1 MALFS
6 LTDITFN
13 KEGSRG
19 PLNDL
24 VDSKFDYNV
33 FRYPEDLG
41 TTYDRGHYLLVHVNE
56 QAKTSFKGSRTTD
69 VPTITANRKAL
80 AGQYGSVNL
89 AGNIKN
95 TGSAIQGALKNIP
108 GLSSITDSISKVFGD
123 ATSSDNPLV
132 NLAANTTKGVL
143 DTTSAYYNNLT
154 NENFVRTIKR
164 TTDTIA
170 LYMPDTM
177 AFDYKQ
183 HYSDV
188 SLGDSPLAAAAA
200 AGSSLADALKSG
212 ASAEQIG
219 RAVGNLTPFV
229 AGYILNQ
236 TNIGK
241 AVFATQGAVV
251 NPMLELLYSSPSFRT
266 FRFEFMMYPRSEKE
280 AAEVQKIIGR
290 LKFHQA
296 PEYVKGSS
304 GYFLVP
310 PSEFDIKFMYNG
322 KENMNIPKVSTCVL
336 TGIDVDYAPNGFAA
350 YEVFGDGKPSLGGTG
365 MPVGIRL
372 ALQFKETEILTK
384 SNFSSRGTSE
394 GGVY

>member
-1 MALFS
+1 
-6 LTDITFN
+6 
-13 KEGSRG
+13 
-19 PLNDL
+19 
-24 VDSKFDYNV
+24 
-33 FRYPEDLG
+33 
-41 TTYDRGHYLLVHVNE
+41 
-56 QAKTSFKGSRTTD
+56 
-69 VPTITANRKAL
+69 
-80 AGQYGSVNL
+80 
-89 AGNIKN
+89 
-95 TGSAIQGALKNIP
+95 
-108 GLSSITDSISKVFGD
+108 
-123 ATSSDNPLV
+123 
-132 NLAANTTKGVL
+132 
-143 DTTSAYYNNLT
+143 
-154 NENFVRTIKR
+154 
-164 TTDTIA
+164 
-170 LYMPDTM
+170 MPDTM
-177 AFDYKQ
+177 AFDYNQ
-183 HYSDV
+183 SYSDV
-188 SLGDSPLAAAAA
+188 SLGDSPFAAAAA

-219 RAVGNLTPFV
+219 KAVGNLTPFV

-236 TNIGK
+236 SNIGK
-241 AVFATQGAVV
+241 AIFATQGAVV
-251 NPMLELLYSSPSFRT
+251 NPMLELLYSSPSFRS

-336 TGIDVDYAPNGFAA
+336 TDINVDYAPNGFAA

-372 ALQFKETEILTK
+372 SLQFKETEILTK